1 VLSLPIRRAVL
12 EQDGFTLIELLVST
26 FILTVG
32 VMVAWAAI
40 MSATTKSAGRAQELA
55 DLQTEVRRA
64 VDSLAA
70 DLRQAQGLDATTLP
84 VTTATTT
91 QVTFY
96 SPDRLTPFH
105 LRQVSYRL
113 SGGQFQRA
121 FATSTNTGGPPWTIP
136 ALGSWS
142 TLVGSVTN
150 ASILT
155 YKDAANQATTNP
167 SAVASANVKLV
178 ITPRAGLGGA
188 GSTYQTNIALRADT
202 CS

>member
-1 VLSLPIRRAVL
+1 VLSAPIHQKAL
-12 EQDGFTLIELLVST
+12 AQDGFTLVELVVSML
-26 FILTVG
+26 ILTLG

-40 MSATTKSAGRAQELA
+40 VSSTTKAAGRAQELA

-64 VDSLAA
+64 VDTLAA
-70 DLRQAQGLDATTLP
+70 DLRQAQCPDDTTLP

-96 SPDRLTPFH
+96 SPDRLTPYH

-113 SGGQFQRA
+113 SSGQFQRA
-121 FATSTNTGGPPWTIP
+121 VATSTNTGGPPWTIP
-136 ALGSWS
+136 SLGPWA

-178 ITPRAGLGGA
+178 IAPRAGLGGT

-202 CS
+202 CA